1 MSGSIT
7 ALKAGPQCLLDAHDA
22 EIGRAVWSVPSF
34 HTWRALQM
42 DACPANECC
51 ICYEGR
57 SASTSSQLQTHYLHR
72 PAAERSVQPAAPC
85 VGKTWPQMQNNVTQG
100 LVVNPCSQVVLR
112 GWFRVLNLGHRGLPA
127 AGASNCSRPA
137 SGRIQLLHGPS
148 SAGPG

>member
-22 EIGRAVWSVPSF
+22 EIGGPCG
-34 HTWRALQM
+34 L
-42 DACPANECC
+42 
-51 ICYEGR
+51 YL
-57 SASTSSQLQTHYLHR
+57 ASTHGELCRWMPVRRTSAAFATREVRKYEFSAAKHYLHR
-72 PAAERSVQPAAPC
+72 LLPKDPFNQLPHVSERP
-85 VGKTWPQMQNNVTQG
+85 G
-100 LVVNPCSQVVLR
+100 LRCRTMSRRAWCESLQSGCLR
-112 GWFRVLNLGHRGLPA
+112 GWFRALNLGHRGLPA